1 MIHADT
7 AYIDIEL
14 TAEQIEEVVSMHLQ
28 DLLSCY
34 EESLEEKHDIT
45 FSMDSK
51 KNAKMLKKRIKAIKL
66 LLEDKLAV

>member
-1 MIHADT
+1 MIHMDT
-7 AYIDIEL
+7 VYIEL
-14 TAEQIEEVVSMHLQ
+14 TNDQIEEVVSINLQ

-34 EESLEEKHDIT
+34 EDSLGEKHDIT

-66 LLEDKLAV
+66 LLEDKLEA